1 MKKYRFLWVMM
12 TLVWIEGCVQS
23 VYTKQD
29 SALIVFKTP
38 TFRYADMGFIYQ
50 GKEELKVEIYSSG
63 RALTSLHISRGEVC
77 MSRFECMSAAKFNAR
92 ILSRHYPDTLL
103 GNVFGGKPIFGKEG
117 IELSRN
123 GFTQKLF
130 KSGKY
135 DIEYTVLN
143 REIVF
148 RDTIN
153 DILIR
158 VKQQG

>member
-1 MKKYRFLWVMM
+1 MKKIGFFWMFL
-12 TLVWIEGCVQS
+12 LLIGISGCAQHS
-23 VYTKQD
+23 YIKQD

-38 TFRYADMGFIYQ
+38 TFKYADMGFIYE
-50 GKEELKVEIYSSG
+50 GKEEIKVEIYSSG
-63 RALTSLHISRGEVC
+63 QVLTSLNLSHGQVC
-77 MSRFECMSAAKFNAR
+77 MSTLQCMSEAKFNAEV
-92 ILSRHYPDTLL
+92 LSKHYPDSLL
-103 GNVFGGKPIFGKEG
+103 RNVFGGQAIFDKQGYT
-117 IELSRN
+117 LSRN

-153 DILIR
+153 EILIK

>member
-1 MKKYRFLWVMM
+1 MKKIGFFGIILLMVS
-12 TLVWIEGCVQS
+12 ISGCARHSYV
-23 VYTKQD
+23 KQD

-38 TFRYADMGFIYQ
+38 TFKYADMGFIYE

-63 RALTSLHISRGEVC
+63 QVLTSLNLFHGQVC
-77 MSRFECMSAAKFNAR
+77 MSTLQCMSEAKFNAEV
-92 ILSRHYPDTLL
+92 LSRHYPDSLL
-103 GNVFGGKPIFGKEG
+103 RNVFGGKAIFDKQGYT
-117 IELSRN
+117 LSRN

-143 REIVF
+143 RQIVF

-153 DILIR
+153 EILIK